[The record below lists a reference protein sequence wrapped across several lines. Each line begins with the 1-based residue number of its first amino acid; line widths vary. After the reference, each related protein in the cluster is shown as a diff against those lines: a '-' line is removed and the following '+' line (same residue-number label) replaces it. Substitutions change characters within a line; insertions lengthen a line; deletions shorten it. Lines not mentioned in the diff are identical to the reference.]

1 MNFCFYYLEYLKKH
15 LLARASAIKFYFFKF
30 IFSFKRDMSLLILSS
45 KTLAWDVGNVVNMY
59 RMFADASVFN
69 QDLSRWNVNNVTN

>member
-1 MNFCFYYLEYLKKH
+1 
-15 LLARASAIKFYFFKF
+15 
-30 IFSFKRDMSLLILSS
+30 MSLLILSS

-69 QDLSRWNVNNVTN
+69 QDLSRWNENNATN